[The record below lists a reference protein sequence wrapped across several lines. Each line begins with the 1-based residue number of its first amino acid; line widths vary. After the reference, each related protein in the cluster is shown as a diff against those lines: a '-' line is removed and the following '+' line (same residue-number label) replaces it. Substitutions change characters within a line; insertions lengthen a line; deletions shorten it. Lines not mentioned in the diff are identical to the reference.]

1 MLLAVLVDR
10 NLSPLRL
17 AHFFTLIL
25 LLSFI
30 EPTSLNITRSFT
42 REISIVK
49 SYKVCFS
56 FLLDYL
62 DDGKI
67 KKMSEE
73 QLKALF
79 HFLNRRDTFV
89 CLATG
94 DEKTLIYHTAVLVA
108 RKVKILP
115 SNSLVV
121 VVSPLNALIDGK
133 RESCQ
138 RLKLKAVEMERELF
152 DNDDTLMELKN
163 AEVQSGNLGKHPIQ
177 VVIFKDG
184 QSVDWNCCGEIT
196 LRSEL
201 VDLIARPINLGLS
214 IFV

>member
-1 MLLAVLVDR
+1 MLLAVLADR

-17 AHFFTLIL
+17 THFFTLIL
-25 LLSFI
+25 LSFI
-30 EPTSLNITRSFT
+30 EPTLLDITRSFT

-56 FLLDYL
+56 FVLDYL
-62 DDGKI
+62 GDGKI
-67 KKMSEE
+67 KKKLSEE
-73 QLKALF
+73 QFKALF

-94 DEKTLIYHTAVLVA
+94 GEKTLIYHTAVLVA

-121 VVSPLNALIDGK
+121 VVSPLNALIADQ

-152 DNDDTLMELKN
+152 DNDDRI
-163 AEVQSGNLGKHPIQ
+163 H
-177 VVIFKDG
+177 
-184 QSVDWNCCGEIT
+184 
-196 LRSEL
+196 
-201 VDLIARPINLGLS
+201 
-214 IFV
+214 

>member
-1 MLLAVLVDR
+1 MLLAVLADR

-17 AHFFTLIL
+17 VHFFTLIL
-25 LLSFI
+25 LSFI
-30 EPTSLNITRSFT
+30 EPTLLDITRSFT
-42 REISIVK
+42 REISILK
-49 SYKVCFS
+49 SYKVCSS
-56 FLLDYL
+56 FVLDYL

-67 KKMSEE
+67 KKLSEE

-94 DEKTLIYHTAVLVA
+94 DEKTLICHTAVLVA

-121 VVSPLNALIDGK
+121 VVSPLNALIADQ

-138 RLKLKAVEMERELF
+138 SGAGAVRQRRYTERAQKCRSAL
-152 DNDDTLMELKN
+152 L
-163 AEVQSGNLGKHPIQ
+163 QSRNLGKNPIK
-177 VVIFKDG
+177 VVLLTDG
-184 QSVDWNCCGEIT
+184 QWVDWNCCGQIT

-201 VDLIARPINLGLS
+201 VGLIARPINLGLS
-214 IFV
+214 MFV

>member
-1 MLLAVLVDR
+1 MLLAVLADR

-25 LLSFI
+25 LSFI
-30 EPTSLNITRSFT
+30 EPTLLNITLSFT

-56 FLLDYL
+56 FVLDYL

-67 KKMSEE
+67 KKKLSEE
-73 QLKALF
+73 QFKALF

-94 DEKTLIYHTAVLVA
+94 DEKTLIYHNAVLVA

-115 SNSLVV
+115 PNSLVV
-121 VVSPLNALIDGK
+121 VVSPLNALIADQ

-152 DNDDTLMELKN
+152 DNDDPLKELKN
-163 AEVQSGNLGKHPIQ
+163 AEVLYRSPETLENIRSKKFFLRMDKRLIGI
-177 VVIFKDG
+177 VVEK
-184 QSVDWNCCGEIT
+184 SHCVVSW
-196 LRSEL
+196 
-201 VDLIARPINLGLS
+201 
-214 IFV
+214 